1 MPQPDQPS
9 VAETPVPAEQEIFLG
24 RQPILDKAGNTAAYE
39 LLFRCDEANNA
50 SFVDGSLATATVIN
64 HAFANL
70 GIESVLGS
78 LRGFINFDTELLL
91 GDLIELLPKDKI
103 VIELL
108 ESIEVNDEV
117 IKRVD
122 FLKRQGYTLALDD
135 YLLGDEIRKRDLFPL
150 IDIVKVDIAGMSSKE
165 LSKVP
170 EALRR
175 FPPRLLAEKVDTHE
189 QVASCR
195 QLGFELFQG
204 YYFARPSVITSRKL
218 SPTTQTIMRLI
229 VLVASDAAS
238 DKIEAVFRENPEMT
252 VSLLRIVNSV
262 AVGAR
267 QRITSIGHALM
278 ILGRHQLNR
287 WLQVLMYAL
296 GNGPGITHPSPLTAL
311 ASTRAR
317 FMELLSAELENSDTG
332 LGERAFMVG
341 MLSLTEALLGIRL
354 EQTLAPLPLEM
365 EVRDALL
372 LRSGRLGELI
382 SLAEALEKSDSVAI
396 SKALAAFPGL
406 QVDRVTQIQIKAMN
420 WANSLGQSVSR

>member
-1 MPQPDQPS
+1 MRQLKQPS
-9 VAETPVPAEQEIFLG
+9 VTEPGTAAEQEIFLG
-24 RQPILDKAGNTAAYE
+24 RQPILDKAGNIAAYE
-39 LLFRCDEANNA
+39 LLFRCGDANNA

-64 HAFANL
+64 HAFAHL
-70 GIESVLGS
+70 GIESVLGT

-108 ESIEVNDEV
+108 ESIEINDAV

-122 FLKRQGYTLALDD
+122 SLKRQGYMLALDD
-135 YLLGDEIRKRDLFPL
+135 YLLGDEASKHDLLPL
-150 IDIVKVDIAGMSSKE
+150 LDIVKVDIAGMSPE
-165 LSKVP
+165 QLGKVP
-170 EALRR
+170 EVLRR

-218 SPTTQTIMRLI
+218 SPATQTIMRLI
-229 VLVASDAAS
+229 VLVTSDAAS
-238 DKIEAVFRENPEMT
+238 DKIEAVFRESPEMT
-252 VSLLRIVNSV
+252 VNLLRIVNSV

-296 GNGPGITHPSPLTAL
+296 GNGPGVTHPSPLTAL

-317 FMELLSAELENSDTG
+317 FMELLSAELENGDTG
-332 LGERAFMVG
+332 LSERAFMVG
-341 MLSLTEALLGIRL
+341 MLSLTEALLGIPL
-354 EQTLAPLPLEM
+354 EQTLAPLPLET

-372 LRSGRLGELI
+372 LRSGQLGELM
-382 SLAEALEKSDSVAI
+382 SLAEALEKSDSAAI
-396 SKALAAFPGL
+396 SKALVAVPGL
-406 QVDRVTQIQIKAMN
+406 QADRVTQIQIKAMN
-420 WANSLGQSVSR
+420 WANSLGQSDNR